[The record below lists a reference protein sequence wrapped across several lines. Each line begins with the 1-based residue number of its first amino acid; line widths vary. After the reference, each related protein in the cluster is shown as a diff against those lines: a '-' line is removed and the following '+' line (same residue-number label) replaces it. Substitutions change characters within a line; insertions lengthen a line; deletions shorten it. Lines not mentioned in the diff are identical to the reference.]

1 MLGWCDTAGRAWSRL
16 PLPSWWSEVV
26 WHVLFF
32 TYSAQLLLFFTY
44 SAPIEV
50 VYVQKE
56 HAPSTTST
64 SNNGCTDY
72 KPGIIDKTVTIKK
85 KKKEGSRFPVN
96 QTHFHILKSWDPP
109 AHPTKKLTANR
120 FQFFGIITS
129 EYLDQIRPT
138 NTGERLGDIFLNRYL
153 RISDDLI

>member
-1 MLGWCDTAGRAWSRL
+1 MSFSNKLNLIVGNKRWFKQNNTLRIIQCYEKHPCWGGVIRQAGREADCHCHH
-16 PLPSWWSEVV
+16 EVI

-85 KKKEGSRFPVN
+85 KKRRQQISSKPNSLPYSEELRSTCTSNKEVDSKQIPVLWYNN
-96 QTHFHILKSWDPP
+96 Q
-109 AHPTKKLTANR
+109 
-120 FQFFGIITS
+120 
-129 EYLDQIRPT
+129 
-138 NTGERLGDIFLNRYL
+138 
-153 RISDDLI
+153 